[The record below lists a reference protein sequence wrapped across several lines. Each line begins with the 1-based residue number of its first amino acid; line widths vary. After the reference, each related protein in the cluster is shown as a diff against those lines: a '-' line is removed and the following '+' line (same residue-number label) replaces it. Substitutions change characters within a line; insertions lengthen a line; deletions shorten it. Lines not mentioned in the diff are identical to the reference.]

1 MNELMTIKD
10 NKPAL
15 ADYAAEELAKIE
27 IAKKDLEAKEKELKA
42 ALLEAMTES
51 DIISIENMAYGV
63 SVKRIEAFTRESLDS
78 KKLREEK
85 PEIYDKYV
93 KISEVKPSV
102 RITVK

>member
-1 MNELMTIKD
+1 MIIKD

-15 ADYAAEELAKIE
+15 ADYAAEALAKIE
-27 IAKKDLEAKEKELKA
+27 IAKKDLDAKEKELKA

-78 KKLREEK
+78 KKLRAEK

>member
-1 MNELMTIKD
+1 MNELMIIKD